1 MKLGLALL
9 LTAVFFT
16 LSVSSAT
23 ITNEQLIDFD
33 SPYTV
38 PFTNYIS
45 SAQLPA
51 GKSLS
56 LATMSVRF
64 SGHALLNQN
73 GSVSRSFVQDV
84 SELPMFPNASAYFI
98 DVLRAVPAEPA
109 PAYYATATGI
119 NLGHVVLLTYFS
131 CCASH
136 TSSVAQLP
144 CQRRSRLHVS
154 LTTQH
159 LRVWTCK

>member
-9 LTAVFFT
+9 LTAVSFT

-23 ITNEQLIDFD
+23 ITNEQLIDFA

-73 GSVSRSFVQDV
+73 GSVSQSFVQDV
-84 SELPMFPNASAYFI
+84 SELPTFPNASAYFI
-98 DVLRAVPAEPA
+98 DILRAVPAEPA
-109 PAYYATATGI
+109 PAYYATATGT
-119 NLGHVVLLTYFS
+119 NLGHVVCCLRIFPVVPHTRPLLRS
-131 CCASH
+131 CLARGGHAFKC
-136 TSSVAQLP
+136 L
-144 CQRRSRLHVS
+144 R
-154 LTTQH
+154 QH
-159 LRVWTCK
+159 NI